1 MTGTPAERPH
11 PWRVPLAAVEVLV
24 AVAEHG
30 SLSAAARALGQAQPS
45 VSATVR
51 RLEHRTGLALV
62 DRTAGG
68 TRLTPAGERLLP
80 RAREVLVASDALA
93 HEVTALRDTLGARV
107 SVAASLSVAEYLV
120 PGWLADRDPDA
131 AVVDLVVA
139 NSRDVMAAVLA
150 GRADLGFV
158 EGPGVVDGLHHRVV
172 GRDELV
178 VVVAPGHPW
187 ARRGRPVD
195 AAELAAGPLAVRE
208 PGSGTRDVLEEALA
222 AQGHHLRGSPAQLG
236 STLAVKNVV
245 RGGRVAAVLSA
256 LTVTDDLARGD
267 LRRVP
272 TDVDLS
278 RTLRMVWAAA
288 RRPSPAAEELAR
300 HVLVVAD
307 RRPG

>member
-1 MTGTPAERPH
+1 MTDTPADAAR
-11 PWRVPLAAVEVLV
+11 PWRAPLAAVEVLV
-24 AVAEHG
+24 AVAEHE

-45 VSATVR
+45 VSATMR
-51 RLEHRTGLALV
+51 RLEHRTGLTLV

-93 HEVTALRDTLGARV
+93 LEVRALRDALDARV
-107 SVAASLSVAEYLV
+107 SVAASFSVAEYLV

-131 AVVDLVVA
+131 TVVDLVVA

-187 ARRGRPVD
+187 ARLRRPVD

-208 PGSGTRDVLEEALA
+208 SGSGTRDVLEQALA
-222 AQGHHLRGSPAQLG
+222 AAGHHLHGSPAQLG
-236 STLAVKNVV
+236 STLAVKHVV

-256 LTVTDDLARGD
+256 LTVADELTRGD
-267 LRRVP
+267 LHRVS

-278 RTLRMVWAAA
+278 RTLRMVWAAG

-300 HVLVVAD
+300 HVLAVTHRNPD
-307 RRPG
+307 

>member
-1 MTGTPAERPH
+1 MTDPPAEQLR
-11 PWRVPLAAVEVLV
+11 PWRAPLAAVEVLV
-24 AVAEHG
+24 AVAAHG

-45 VSATVR
+45 VSATVH
-51 RLEHRTGLALV
+51 RLEHRTGLTLV

-80 RAREVLVASDALA
+80 RAREVLRASDALA
-93 HEVTALRDTLGARV
+93 HEVAALRDALGARV
-107 SVAASLSVAEYLV
+107 SVAASLSIAEYLV
-120 PGWLADRDPDA
+120 PGWLADRDPDS

-150 GRADLGFV
+150 GRADLGFI
-158 EGPGVVDGLHHRVV
+158 EGPGFVDGLHHRVV
-172 GRDELV
+172 GHDELV

-187 ARRGRPVD
+187 ARRQRPVD

-208 PGSGTRDVLEEALA
+208 PGSGTRGVLEQALA
-222 AQGHHLRGSPAQLG
+222 ATGHHLHGSPAQLG

-256 LTVTDDLARGD
+256 LTVADNLARGD
-267 LRRVP
+267 LCRVP

-278 RTLRMVWAAA
+278 RTLRMVWAAG
-288 RRPSPAAEELAR
+288 RRPSHAAEELAR
-300 HVLVVAD
+300 HVLAATE
-307 RRPG
+307 RHPG